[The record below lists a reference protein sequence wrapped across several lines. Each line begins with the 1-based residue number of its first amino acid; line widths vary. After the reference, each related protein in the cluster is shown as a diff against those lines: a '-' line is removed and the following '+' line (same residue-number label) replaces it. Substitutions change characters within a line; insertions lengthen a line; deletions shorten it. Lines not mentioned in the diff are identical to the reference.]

1 MLEQV
6 IDVPKITSQ
15 DGIPQRAVLCV
26 PQMAEQLVDEPV
38 HSFDDFELVE
48 EEEEEEE
55 QSRFVP
61 ESYRTSGRC
70 WPRVVPGHRSGG
82 GLLVDD
88 RHEDARLRPIRLR
101 TIRLRPAGRSRNC
114 PKSKKKSWPK
124 SKLDEVDRA

>member
-1 MLEQV
+1 MPIRNLSTFLSMPGPVRVIDTVVLEQV

-61 ESYRTSGRC
+61 ESYRTSGTLLAA
-70 WPRVVPGHRSGG
+70 SGAGSSIRRGSAG
-82 GLLVDD
+82 G
-88 RHEDARLRPIRLR
+88 
-101 TIRLRPAGRSRNC
+101 
-114 PKSKKKSWPK
+114 
-124 SKLDEVDRA
+124 